1 MSISLSKKE
10 RLLSFLQNGSAA
22 TPKQIRSMFGIANP
36 SATVSELRK
45 EGFAIYA
52 NETKLSNGTT
62 VTKYKIGTNLT
73 KGIVA
78 AAAAAGYFAA

>member
-1 MSISLSKKE
+1 MTKKE
-10 RLLSFLQNGSAA
+10 RLLAFLQNGSAA
-22 TPKQIRSMFGIANP
+22 TPKQIKSMFGIANP

-52 NETKLSNGTT
+52 NTTKLRNGTT
-62 VTKYKIGTNLT
+62 VTKYKVGTNLT

>member
-1 MSISLSKKE
+1 MTKKE

-22 TPKQIRSMFGIANP
+22 TPKQITSMFGIANP

-52 NETKLSNGTT
+52 NTTKLRNGTT
-62 VTKYKIGTNLT
+62 VTKYKVGTNLT

>member
-1 MSISLSKKE
+1 MTKKE
-10 RLLSFLQNGSAA
+10 RLLAFLQNGSAA
-22 TPKQIRSMFGIANP
+22 TPKQITSMFGIANP

-52 NETKLSNGTT
+52 NTTKLRNGTT
-62 VTKYKIGTNLT
+62 VTKYKVGTNLT

>member
-1 MSISLSKKE
+1 MTKKE
-10 RLLSFLQNGSAA
+10 RLISFLQTGSAV
-22 TPKQIRSMFGIANP
+22 TPKQITSMFGIANP

-52 NETKLSNGTT
+52 NSTKLSNGTT
-62 VTKYKIGTNLT
+62 VTKYKVGTNLT

-78 AAAAAGYFAA
+78 AAAKAGYFSA